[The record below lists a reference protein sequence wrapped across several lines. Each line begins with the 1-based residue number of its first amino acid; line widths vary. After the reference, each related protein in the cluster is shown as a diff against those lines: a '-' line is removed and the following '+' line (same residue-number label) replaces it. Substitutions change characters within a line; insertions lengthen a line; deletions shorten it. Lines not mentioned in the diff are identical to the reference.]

1 MQFAD
6 ADGVKLYYQET
17 GSGTP
22 IIFAHEFA
30 TDHSGWEPQVRY
42 FARRYRCITFN
53 ARGYPPS
60 DVPDD
65 IDAYSQAIG
74 AADIAHVLRH
84 LKIDKAHVVGLS
96 MGGGATMQ
104 FGLDHADMA
113 LSLVVAGAGYGS
125 KPETTK
131 QFRLDAITMAERYD
145 NEGSEAVAEF
155 YGQALGRLPFKA
167 KDPRGWAQFRDLLGR
182 NDAKGSAMIMRGILA
197 RRPTIRDL
205 RDELRKLTVP
215 MLVIAGDEDDWCMDG
230 SLFLKRNV
238 PSAALWVLP
247 KTGHTINLEEPDAFN
262 RGLQEFFDTVESGRW
277 INRDL
282 DALGGASFFDG
293 EDG

>member
-60 DVPDD
+60 DVPGDV
-65 IDAYSQAIG
+65 DAYSQEIATD
-74 AADIAHVLRH
+74 DIAAVLRH

-96 MGGGATMQ
+96 MGGNAALH
-104 FGLDHADMA
+104 FGLRHPGMA

-125 KPETTK
+125 RPGVTE
-131 QFRLDAITMAERYD
+131 QFRADARGMAERYEK
-145 NEGSEAVAEF
+145 EGSAAVAEF
-155 YGQALGRLPFKA
+155 YARGSARVQFMA
-167 KDPRGWAQFRDLLGR
+167 KDPRGWEEFRQLLIR
-182 NDAKGSAMIMRGILA
+182 HDAKGAALTMRGVQA
-197 RRPTIRDL
+197 RRPTFGDMEDDL
-205 RDELRKLTVP
+205 RRMTVP
-215 MLVIAGDEDDWCMDG
+215 TLVVSGDEDEMCLEP
-230 SLFLKRNV
+230 SLFLKRTV
-238 PSAALWVLP
+238 ASAALWVVP
-247 KTGHTINLEEPDAFN
+247 KTGHIVNLEEPDLFN
-262 RGLQEFFDTVESGRW
+262 RGLQDFFDTVEAGRW

-282 DALGGASFFDG
+282 GALGGSAFFSG
-293 EDG
+293 EK

>member
-6 ADGVKLYYQET
+6 ADGVKLYYEET

-30 TDHSGWEPQVRY
+30 TDHSGWEPQVRH
-42 FARRYRCITFN
+42 FARRYRCVTFN

-60 DVPDD
+60 DVPGDV
-65 IDAYSQAIG
+65 DAYSQAI
-74 AADIAHVLRH
+74 AAGDIAAVLRH

-125 KPETTK
+125 KPETTR
-131 QFRLDAITMAERYD
+131 QFRIDAETMAERYD
-145 NEGSEAVAEF
+145 KEGSEAVAEF

-167 KDPRGWAQFRDLLGR
+167 KDPRGWARFRELLGR
-182 NDAKGSAMIMRGILA
+182 HDPKGAAMIMRGILA
-197 RRPTIRDL
+197 RRPSFWDL
-205 RDELRKLTVP
+205 QDQLRKLTVP
-215 MLVIAGDEDDWCMDG
+215 MLVVAGDEDDWCIEP
-230 SLFLKRNV
+230 SLFLKRTV

-247 KTGHTINLEEPDAFN
+247 KTGHTINEEEPDAFN
-262 RGLQEFFDTVESGRW
+262 RGLQDFFDTVESGRW
-277 INRDL
+277 INREIDTDK
-282 DALGGASFFDG
+282 DATFFAG